1 MNLDFKLNYYF
12 EKYKNTSLNSNED
25 FRLKFIKEHGNF
37 PYLNEL
43 ILMINRYQVKKY
55 GSNLNNY
62 VRCYKSKEQI
72 IRDKR
77 NASSRYRRRLGK

>member
-1 MNLDFKLNYYF
+1 MNLEFKLNFYF
-12 EKYKNTSLNSNED
+12 EKYKDSSLNSNDE
-25 FRLKFIKEHGNF
+25 FRKKFIKEHGNF

-62 VRCYKSKEQI
+62 VKCYKSKEQI
-72 IRDKR
+72 IKEKR
-77 NASSRYRRRLGK
+77 NASSRNRRRLGK